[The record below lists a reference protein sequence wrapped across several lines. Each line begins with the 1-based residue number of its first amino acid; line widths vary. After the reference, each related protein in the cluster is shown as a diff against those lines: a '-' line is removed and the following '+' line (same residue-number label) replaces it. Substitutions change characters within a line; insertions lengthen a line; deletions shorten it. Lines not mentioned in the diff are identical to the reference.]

1 MVQTGAMDTLSKE
14 YLLNFYSSR
23 LGLFGQSP
31 EALRW
36 STAGQKARYAWI
48 ADVINPGAG
57 STVLDYGCG
66 FGDLFAYLKKNNH
79 SVRYTGMD
87 INHDLIGHAKSI
99 HPGIAFEVSD
109 IEEDPL
115 AEGMRFDYIVLC
127 GVFNT
132 RVEGATES
140 LMNIIRL
147 LYPHTG
153 KALVAT
159 ALPSHARQKQFDL
172 NYIDPDM
179 LLEFARRVVTPCAE
193 LLWNEGMD
201 DFMLVL
207 DKTSSARTAIPHIS

>member
-1 MVQTGAMDTLSKE
+1 MDTLSKE
-14 YLLNFYSSR
+14 YLLDFYSSR
-23 LGLFGQSP
+23 LGLFGQRP

-36 STAGQKARYAWI
+36 SSRGQKARYAWI
-48 ADVINPGAG
+48 TEVMGPEANA
-57 STVLDYGCG
+57 SVLDYGCG
-66 FGDLFAYLKKNNH
+66 FGDLFAFLKKNNH

-87 INHDLIGHAKSI
+87 INPKLIEIAGRT
-99 HPGIAFEVSD
+99 HPETPFRVFD
-109 IEEDPL
+109 IEEEPL
-115 AEGMRFDYIVLC
+115 DEGMSFDHVVLC

-132 RVEGATES
+132 RVEGASES

-147 LYPHTG
+147 LYPHAG

-159 ALPSHARQKQFDL
+159 ALPISAGQKQFDL

-179 LLEFARRVVTPCAE
+179 LLEFARQEVTPSAE

-207 DKTSSARTAIPHIS
+207 DKTTSARTA